1 MNATDA
7 RQLARRELIGLKVR
21 VSGHPDPTVAGAEGL
36 VVDETMNTLSV
47 RCGAGVRR
55 FQKKGGTFEFLVDGQ
70 AVGLSGNDI
79 AFRPEDRTKKAG

>member
-1 MNATDA
+1 LDS
-7 RQLARRELIGLKVR
+7 RQVARRELIGLKVR
-21 VSGHPDPTVAGAEGL
+21 VTGHPDPTVAGAAGL

-47 RCGAGVRR
+47 EGGGKTRR

-70 AVGLSGNDI
+70 AVSLSGNDI